1 METGALT
8 EDGVVC
14 DPGRGEL
21 QRGGEIGERIV
32 DARNRTEGT
41 RPHREQFGTVR
52 VIVRTDELE
61 GRVDVAHRVLGRHG
75 RDRIASRDLEVVDRT
90 VAGRGGAGEL

>member
-1 METGALT
+1 MAS
-8 EDGVVC
+8 C
-14 DPGRGEL
+14 AIPAGREL
-21 QRGGEIGERIV
+21 QCGGEIGERIV
-32 DARNRTEGT
+32 DARNRTEGA
-41 RPHREQFGTVR
+41 RPHRKQFGPVR
-52 VIVRTDELE
+52 VIVRAGELQ